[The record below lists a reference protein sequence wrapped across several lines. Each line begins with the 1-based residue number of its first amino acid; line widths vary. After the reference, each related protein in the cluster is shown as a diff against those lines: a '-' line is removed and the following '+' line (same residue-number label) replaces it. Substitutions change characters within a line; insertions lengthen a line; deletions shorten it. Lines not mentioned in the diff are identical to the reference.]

1 MQVQVN
7 EPHIV
12 HETIDGETILMD
24 LRSGNYFSIEKSGAV
39 LWEILVQTGDVGDLL
54 QKAGELSQ
62 PDSTD
67 QVKIDIQKF
76 VNKLIEESLVKEA
89 EGSETSEMTGDQ
101 LNSLK
106 KVLSTMEPLEV
117 NKYSDMQD
125 MLLLDPIHDVDEKG
139 WPEPKKDNDKDKE

>member
-1 MQVQVN
+1 MYVQVN

-39 LWEILVQTGDVGDLL
+39 IWEILHQRGDVDDLL
-54 QKAGELSQ
+54 KKSEEFSGPGQSKQ
-62 PDSTD
+62 IKT
-67 QVKIDIQKF
+67 DIQNF
-76 VNKLIEESLVKEA
+76 VKKLLEESLLREA
-89 EGSETSEMTGDQ
+89 ERTETPELTEEL

-106 KVLSTMEPLEV
+106 EAISTMETLEV
-117 NKYSDMQD
+117 NKYSDMQE

-139 WPEPKKDNDKDKE
+139 WPEPKKNNDNDKE

>member
-1 MQVQVN
+1 MNIQVN

-39 LWEILVQTGDVGDLL
+39 IWEILIQTANVDTLI
-54 QKAGELSQ
+54 QKAGELSNPGQ
-62 PDSTD
+62 SA
-67 QVKIDIQKF
+67 QVRSDIQNF
-76 VNKLIEESLVKEA
+76 VEKLLSEDLIREA
-89 EGSETSEMTGDQ
+89 ERNEAPEITEEM

-106 KVLSTMEPLEV
+106 RAVTAMEALEV
-117 NKYSDMQD
+117 NKYSDMQE

-139 WPEPKKDNDKDKE
+139 WPEPKKNNDKE

>member
-1 MQVQVN
+1 MQIIVN

-39 LWEILVQTGDVGDLL
+39 IWEVLVQTGSTEELL
-54 QKAGELSQ
+54 KKAGELSH
-62 PDSTD
+62 PDQSD
-67 QVKIDIQKF
+67 RVLSDIRNFVK
-76 VNKLIEESLVKEA
+76 KLLA
-89 EGSETSEMTGDQ
+89 EGLIREANNIGASDITEEL

-106 KVLSTMEPLEV
+106 LTISSFETPEV
-117 NKYSDMQD
+117 NKYSDMQE

-139 WPEPKKDNDKDKE
+139 WPEPKKDKE

>member
-1 MQVQVN
+1 MNIQVN

-39 LWEILVQTGDVGDLL
+39 IWEILIQTANVDTLI
-54 QKAGELSQ
+54 QKAGELSNPGQ
-62 PDSTD
+62 SD
-67 QVKIDIQKF
+67 QVRSDIQNF
-76 VNKLIEESLVKEA
+76 VEKLLSEDLIREA
-89 EGSETSEMTGDQ
+89 ERNEAPEITEEM

-106 KVLSTMEPLEV
+106 RAVTAMEALEV
-117 NKYSDMQD
+117 NKYSDMQE

-139 WPEPKKDNDKDKE
+139 WPEPKKNNDKE

>member
-1 MQVQVN
+1 MNIQVN

-39 LWEILVQTGDVGDLL
+39 IWEILIQTANVDSLI
-54 QKAGELSQ
+54 QKAGELSNPGQ
-62 PDSTD
+62 SA
-67 QVKIDIQKF
+67 QVRSDIQNF
-76 VNKLIEESLVKEA
+76 VEKLLSEDLIREA
-89 EGSETSEMTGDQ
+89 ERNEAPEITEEM

-106 KVLSTMEPLEV
+106 RAVTAMEALEL
-117 NKYSDMQD
+117 NKYSDMQE

-139 WPEPKKDNDKDKE
+139 WPEPKKNNDKE